1 MINNLRISIGLQE
14 NMVKVID
21 ELKLFLKGGN

>member
-1 MINNLRISIGLQE
+1 MVNNLRISIGLKE

-21 ELKLFLKGGN
+21 ELKLFLKGEK

>member
-1 MINNLRISIGLQE
+1 MVNNLRISIGLQE